1 MKTNFFISSLVCA
14 MLFLDLALVTN
25 TAQAVSNTGEMVT
38 EQQINEKPILKDL
51 QKKLKEIVGESQT
64 LSANQR
70 SLVSELIFQLAFN
83 RHTQFAWDKIGWGE
97 ISTAGPDGMIKEEG
111 YQWFQTINKSKKKIT
126 VKNWGYLLNYT
137 KLEAYYINNNSN
149 KTVIIQHGYRGPV
162 TGVAAYAKMF
172 YDMGY
177 NVLIPEARG
186 TGNSEGLYINFGW
199 REKDDIIQWIKT
211 LSSNHEVLLMGE
223 SMGAATMMMASGEKL
238 PTNVKAIIEDCGY
251 TSLEQQLEYL
261 FNLANSLVGHI
272 LPTNILD
279 NVYEEVEK
287 KLRFNVKDASAI
299 NQVAKSTLPMLFIHG
314 DRDSF
319 VNTNFVYDL
328 YAAKTK
334 GYRDM
339 MVVKG
344 ADHTQSISFGYEQYK
359 QKVVDF
365 LTHAK

>member
-1 MKTNFFISSLVCA
+1 MKINFFISSLVCVI
-14 MLFLDLALVTN
+14 LLLNLVLVPN
-25 TAQAVSNTGEMVT
+25 TVQAVANTGEIVT
-38 EQQINEKPILKDL
+38 EQQINEKPVLKDL
-51 QKKLKEIVGESQT
+51 QNKLKEIVGESQN

-83 RHTQFAWDKIGWGE
+83 RHTQLAWDKIGWGE
-97 ISTAGPDGMIKEEG
+97 ISTVGPDGMIKEEG
-111 YQWFQTINKSKKKIT
+111 YQWFQKINKSKKKIT

-162 TGVAAYAKMF
+162 TGASAYAKM
-172 YDMGY
+172 YYNMGY
-177 NVLIPEARG
+177 NVLMPEARG

-199 REKDDIIQWIKT
+199 REKDDIIHWIKT
-211 LSSNHEVLLMGE
+211 LSSQQEILLMGE
-223 SMGAATMMMASGEKL
+223 SMGAATMMMTSGEKL
-238 PTNVKAIIEDCGY
+238 PTNVKGIIEDCGY

-261 FNLANSLVGHI
+261 FNLANSLVGNI
-272 LPTNILD
+272 LPTVILD

-299 NQVAKSTLPMLFIHG
+299 NQVAKSTLPILFIHG

-319 VNTNFVYDL
+319 VKPDFVHDL
-328 YAAKTK
+328 YTAKTK
-334 GYRDM
+334 GYKDI
-339 MVVKG
+339 MVVHG

-365 LTHAK
+365 LSHVK